1 MDILTYL
8 RARKYTD
15 KAIEDIVFV
24 NDESNLFDRQI
35 SVGLLL
41 NYIRQNEEDWADKG
55 VSHQTGTV
63 TLTNSEKFPFN
74 NSKATVSLGTA
85 MPDTEYAVV
94 CQISSAVGN
103 PGDIEVSDKLVNGF
117 KLAYTGSASS
127 VVVDYIV
134 IGGFT
139 E

>member
-1 MDILTYL
+1 MDMLAYL
-8 RARKYTD
+8 LARKYTD
-15 KAIEDIVFV
+15 QAIADIIFV
-24 NDESNLFDRQI
+24 NDDSDLFDRQI

-41 NYIRQNEEDWADKG
+41 NYIRQNEEDWADRG
-55 VSHQTGTV
+55 VSHQTGTA

-74 NSKATVSLGTA
+74 NSKVSVSLA
-85 MPDTEYAVV
+85 EPMPDTEYVV
-94 CQISSAVGN
+94 ICQIKSATGN
-103 PGDIEVSDKLVNGF
+103 PGEIEVSDKLVNGF
-117 KLAYTGSASS
+117 KLNTTGSAGS

>member
-1 MDILTYL
+1 VDVLTYL
-8 RARKYTD
+8 LSKKYTD
-15 KAIEDIVFV
+15 KAIADIIFV
-24 NDESNLFDRQI
+24 NDDSDLFDRQI

-41 NYIRQNEEDWADKG
+41 NYIRQNEENWNDRG

-74 NSKATVSLGTA
+74 NSKVSVSLNTPL
-85 MPDTEYAVV
+85 PDTEYAVI
-94 CQISSAVGN
+94 CQIKSASGN
-103 PGDIEVSDKLVNGF
+103 PGEIEVSDKLVNGF
-117 KLAYTGSASS
+117 KLNCTGSASS